1 MRVPARSPVM
11 ARVLE
16 AFIGGAAGAGVGGT
30 TGALSYKTKTPTE
43 WTDERGDVQARKLT
57 KEEKADRRENFMQ
70 GALIGMGIGASGA
83 NVGSI
88 LRRFSASRGEAAQLG
103 TTTKQY
109 VGSLQNY
116 MKGLEQVE
124 AIRRLPVG
132 PAMRRGLQNDLL
144 RRQPSLRIVKPDEIV
159 NAQRL
164 EAARTL
170 LGQREQKIR
179 DLLSVAQANRD
190 RSLFGGLRQAG
201 GSRLSTTPQ
210 FTPMSHQGLVEQE
223 LFGGHEA
230 AKRTLMGN
238 PEGYYRDLVEKM
250 VRGR

>member
-16 AFIGGAAGAGVGGT
+16 AFIGGATGAGVGGT
-30 TGALSYKTKTPTE
+30 AGALSYKTKAPTE

-70 GALIGMGIGASGA
+70 GALIGMGIGATGA

-88 LRRFSASRGEAAQLG
+88 LRRFSAARGEAAQLG
-103 TTTKQY
+103 ATTKQY
-109 VGSLQNY
+109 VGPLQDY
-116 MKGLEQVE
+116 ARKLQIHSAVE
-124 AIRRLPVG
+124 SSH
-132 PAMRRGLQNDLL
+132 RGLADAL
-144 RRQPSLRIVKPDEIV
+144 RGRQPSLRVVKPDEIV
-159 NAQRL
+159 SAQRL

-179 DLLSVAQANRD
+179 DLLSVAQANRE
-190 RSLFGGLRQAG
+190 RSLFGGLRQVG
-201 GSRLSTTPQ
+201 GSRLSTGPQ
-210 FTPMSHQGLVEQE
+210 FTPMSHQGLIEQD

-238 PEGYYRDLVEKM
+238 PEGYYREMVEKM